1 MINLDEKYHSY
12 LHSRKRMIIDGVKE
26 KVIAYGYEDDGKDI
40 TGHYVTTENYQLYY
54 DLQGNIKSKELRNI
68 NN

>member
-1 MINLDEKYHSY
+1 
-12 LHSRKRMIIDGVKE
+12 MIIDGVKE

-54 DLQGNIKSKELRNI
+54 DLQGNFKRKELRNI